1 MKNESQI
8 NISYEELN
16 DPRIDQVLCKL
27 QQQKTELRK
36 QDKPINKGIR
46 SRAFKKILLL
56 FLAGFISLLILL
68 VILYFG
74 GSLIFKKSGTQQ
86 KKIDVAS
93 PRNKV
98 IKINI

>member
-36 QDKPINKGIR
+36 QDKPINKEIR

-74 GSLIFKKSGTQQ
+74 GSLIFNKSGTQQ
-86 KKIDVAS
+86 NKIDVAN
-93 PRNKV
+93 PKNKV